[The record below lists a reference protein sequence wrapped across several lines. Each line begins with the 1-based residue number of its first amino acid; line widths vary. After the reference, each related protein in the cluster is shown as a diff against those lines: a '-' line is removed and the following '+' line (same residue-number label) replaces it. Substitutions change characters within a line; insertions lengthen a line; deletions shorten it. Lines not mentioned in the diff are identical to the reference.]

1 MTQKRMGRIVGA
13 VFLSRAQR
21 RSHAQMTGLERRHC
35 LCRQGGEAGRVGM
48 DAGRWVNIGMETCG
62 CSVFS
67 AKHIKRFRVV

>member
-35 LCRQGGEAGRVGM
+35 LCRPGGEAGRVGM
-48 DAGRWVNIGMETCG
+48 DAGR
-62 CSVFS
+62 
-67 AKHIKRFRVV
+67 